1 MELRHVMRGVEGK
14 GRRRE
19 GGRGRWWRGG
29 RRQEERRGRAK
40 EVGKMKVGGGRKVE
54 REEGREDGKCGG
66 KGEKL
71 RGKGQAAKREAV
83 CGERRTTEKTSGE
96 SAVHQ
101 IAAFTTFAHWPTRKP
116 FMIGSIMF
124 TKQRRRAR
132 QGGQGRVS
140 RLV

>member
-1 MELRHVMRGVEGK
+1 
-14 GRRRE
+14 
-19 GGRGRWWRGG
+19 
-29 RRQEERRGRAK
+29 
-40 EVGKMKVGGGRKVE
+40 MKVK
-54 REEGREDGKCGG
+54 REEGRGDGRCGG
-66 KGEKL
+66 KGEKW

-132 QGGQGRVS
+132 QGGQGSCDS
-140 RLV
+140 RNWIKKNINGDTKADDEQSGNAAVKDVRAIETIESVATDF